1 MCLYIIV
8 YLCFWICL
16 GSLLPKYLWA
26 HLHFSS
32 IWQCGITKPCSCV
45 APFNRK
51 AKDVEMN
58 WPASRMEC
66 KCVLI
71 LFRIRELK
79 RYSRY
84 MGYVSPWISPSSIS
98 LQLRWMRVIVLILWL
113 TEFAHICAKTVV
125 SKVLPDFLSSVSCL
139 VLSENAAAARWAGR
153 LRVASPNWCIA
164 KRESAHCRHAHS
176 LAKHWHQIASNGSN
190 WG

>member
-1 MCLYIIV
+1 MFGLFTSQIPLSTSSFFKHMTMWDNEALQLCGSLQSQGQRCRDELTCIKNGMQMCLD
-8 YLCFWICL
+8 
-16 GSLLPKYLWA
+16 
-26 HLHFSS
+26 
-32 IWQCGITKPCSCV
+32 
-45 APFNRK
+45 PF
-51 AKDVEMN
+51 
-58 WPASRMEC
+58 
-66 KCVLI
+66 L
-71 LFRIRELK
+71 RIRELK

-98 LQLRWMRVIVLILWL
+98 LQLRWMGVIVLILWL

-176 LAKHWHQIASNGSN
+176 LAKHWHQIAWNGSN